1 MSNIQVLNAVT
12 GYQDIIQAKNA
23 LEQSGTDFSEYT
35 GQIANIM
42 QTLHPKRLDLVV
54 VEIIQET
61 VTTKTIR
68 FASKHKNP
76 LPAFQAGQYINL
88 FMTIQGTYTA
98 RPYAIAS
105 SPSENQY
112 YDLTIKKAESGFVS
126 HYLVD
131 QLVIGQ
137 EFQSSGPMG
146 NFHHNPLF
154 HGNDL
159 VFLAGG
165 SGSVPARS
173 MLLNILDQNLQQRFH
188 LIYLNSFEND
198 VIYAEELRELARQ
211 YDHFTLTEIITRPTA
226 QYQGETGRLSKERL
240 TSLLGT
246 SLENKMFY
254 ICGPT
259 PFNQS
264 CQQLLA
270 DLAVPAKRIRVEANG
285 APKTPNQ
292 QQNWPTEICLTQEV
306 TVTVKGKGQFKTT
319 VGEPLLNSLE
329 RHGYFVENACR
340 SGECSLCRVKL
351 ISGQV
356 FNPDEAHLRKSDR
369 NFGWIYSCVAF
380 PLTDIEVLI

>member
-112 YDLTIKKAESGFVS
+112 YDLTIKKAEGGFVS
-126 HYLVD
+126 RYLVD
-131 QLVIGQ
+131 QVVIGQ

-285 APKTPNQ
+285 APKTPHQ
-292 QQNWPTEICLTQEV
+292 QQHWPTEICLTQEV

-319 VGEPLLNSLE
+319 VGEPL
-329 RHGYFVENACR
+329 
-340 SGECSLCRVKL
+340 
-351 ISGQV
+351 
-356 FNPDEAHLRKSDR
+356 
-369 NFGWIYSCVAF
+369 
-380 PLTDIEVLI
+380 

>member
-1 MSNIQVLNAVT
+1 MSNIHVLNAVT
-12 GYQDIIQAKNA
+12 GYQEIMYAKGE
-23 LEQSGTDFSEYT
+23 LEKTGTDFSEYK

-42 QTLHPKRLDLVV
+42 HTLHPKRIDLVISNIV
-54 VEIIQET
+54 QET
-61 VTTKTIR
+61 PTTATIR
-68 FASKHKNP
+68 LVSKHGHD

-88 FMTIQGTYTA
+88 FLNVQGTYTA

-105 SPSENQY
+105 SPSERQH
-112 YDLTIKKAESGFVS
+112 YDLTIKKADGGFVS

-131 QLVIGQ
+131 QIQVGQ

-146 NFHHNPLF
+146 SFHHNPLF

-173 MLLNILDQNLQQRFH
+173 MLLNILDRNLPQRLH
-188 LIYLNSFEND
+188 LIYVNSFEND

-211 YDHFTLTEIITRPTA
+211 HDHFTLTEYITRPTA
-226 QYQGETGRLSKERL
+226 EYQGESGRLSPERL
-240 TSLLGT
+240 AALLGT
-246 SLENKMFY
+246 HPENKMFY

-259 PFNQS
+259 PFNQN

-270 DLAVPAKRIRVEANG
+270 DLGVPARRIRVEANG
-285 APKTPNQ
+285 APKKQ
-292 QQNWPTEICLTQEV
+292 DWPSEINLTQEV

-329 RHGYFVENACR
+329 RHGFFVENACR

-351 ISGQV
+351 ISGEV

-380 PLTDIEVLI
+380 PLSDIEVLI

>member
-198 VIYAEELRELARQ
+198 VIYAEELRELAHQ
-211 YDHFTLTEIITRPTA
+211 CDHFTLTEIITRPTA